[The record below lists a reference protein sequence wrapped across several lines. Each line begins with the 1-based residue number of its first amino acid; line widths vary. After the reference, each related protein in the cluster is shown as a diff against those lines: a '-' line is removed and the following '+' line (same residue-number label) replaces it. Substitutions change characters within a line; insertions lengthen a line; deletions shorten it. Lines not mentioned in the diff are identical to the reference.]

1 MRGRANRTRLTL
13 ASLLLLLGLVLVAPA
28 IILAVALTQYVAVG
42 FDPTTLR
49 QLELVTG
56 AGILIIASGA
66 VMLRS
71 ACATR

>member
-13 ASLLLLLGLVLVAPA
+13 ASLLLLLGFVLVAPA

>member
-1 MRGRANRTRLTL
+1 
-13 ASLLLLLGLVLVAPA
+13 VAPA